1 MHTASQSDRR
11 SDEIP
16 KPQIPY
22 QIRWSCKYYTYLPV
36 QASININI
44 YFFQILTFLDKVV
57 DSASEFDDEQ
67 RYSRSMELEP
77 RKPVNGVRKKSITRL
92 LLNGV

>member
-22 QIRWSCKYYTYLPV
+22 QIKWSCKYYSCIPT
-36 QASININI
+36 STSKHK